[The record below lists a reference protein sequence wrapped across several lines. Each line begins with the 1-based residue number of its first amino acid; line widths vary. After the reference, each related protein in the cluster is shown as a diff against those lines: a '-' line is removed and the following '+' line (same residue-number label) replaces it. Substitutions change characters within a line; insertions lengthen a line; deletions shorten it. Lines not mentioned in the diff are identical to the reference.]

1 MRINS
6 IARAWIATFTLSTT
20 LAAIGLASSMAIAS
34 TAQADYPEQDIRL
47 IIPYGP
53 GGATDILFR
62 LISQEAEKTLG
73 VSIVPVNMAG
83 AGATLGS
90 RYVKNADPDGYTLL
104 GSHDTIALSKLAGT
118 VDYSFDAFEPIALLT
133 QTINIPTTYADH
145 PVQSAA
151 EIADYVRENP
161 GKVRFS
167 MIPSSTD
174 HFFWVQ
180 FFQEVGIDMADVRLV
195 GYPDTGQQV
204 SALMAKEVDF
214 AMFNLPSGGAFFEAG
229 TFRALGIAHPERL
242 DSMPDVPTLRE
253 EGIEMDHSTSRGIF
267 APKGTPQ
274 EVLDT
279 IADAYGQALENEE
292 VRSLIENEFGS
303 VVRFL
308 AGDDYQ
314 AFLDK
319 NEAALSAAA
328 ENIDFQN

>member
-1 MRINS
+1 M
-6 IARAWIATFTLSTT
+6 AMTT
-20 LAAIGLASSMAIAS
+20 
-34 TAQADYPEQDIRL
+34 TAQADYPEQDVRL

-73 VSIVPVNMAG
+73 EAIVPVNMAG

-90 RYVKNADPDGYTLL
+90 RNVKDADPDGYTLL

-133 QTINIPTTYADH
+133 QTINIPTAHANH
-145 PVQSAA
+145 PVQSAE
-151 EIADYVRENP
+151 EIADYVSENP
-161 GKVRFS
+161 GQVRFS

-174 HFFWVQ
+174 HFFWAQ
-180 FFQEVGIDMADVRLV
+180 FFQEAGIDMADVRLV
-195 GYPDTGQQV
+195 GYPDTGEQV
-204 SALMAKEVDF
+204 SALMAEEVDF
-214 AMFNLPSGGAFFEAG
+214 AMFNLPSGGAFFEDG

-253 EGIEMDHSTSRGIF
+253 QGIEMDHSTSRGVF

-274 EVLDT
+274 EVVDT
-279 IADAYGQALENEE
+279 IANAYEQALENEE
-292 VRSLIENEFGS
+292 VQSRIENEFGS

-308 AGDDYQ
+308 AGEDYQ
-314 AFLDK
+314 AFLDE

>member
-1 MRINS
+1 MTRS
-6 IARAWIATFTLSTT
+6 TFTLSTTLSTT

-73 VSIVPVNMAG
+73 ESIVPVNMAG

-90 RYVKNADPDGYTLL
+90 RNVKDADPDGYTLL

-118 VDYSFDAFEPIALLT
+118 VDYSFDAFEPVALLT
-133 QTINIPTTYADH
+133 QTINIPTAHANH
-145 PVQSAA
+145 PVQSADA
-151 EIADYVRENP
+151 IADYVSENP
-161 GKVRFS
+161 GQVRFS

-174 HFFWVQ
+174 HFFWAQ
-180 FFQEVGIDMADVRLV
+180 FFQEAGIDMADVRLV
-195 GYPDTGQQV
+195 GYPDTGEQV
-204 SALMAKEVDF
+204 SALMAEEVDF
-214 AMFNLPSGGAFFEAG
+214 AMFNLPSGGAFFEDG

-242 DSMPDVPTLRE
+242 ESMPDVATLRE
-253 EGIEMDHSTSRGIF
+253 QGIEMDHSTSRGIF

-279 IADAYGQALENEE
+279 IANAYGQALENEE
-292 VRSLIENEFGS
+292 VQSRIENEFGS

-314 AFLDK
+314 AFLDE

>member
-1 MRINS
+1 MTRS
-6 IARAWIATFTLSTT
+6 TLTLSTKLKT
-20 LAAIGLASSMAIAS
+20 AIAAIGLASGLAMTT

-73 VSIVPVNMAG
+73 ESIVPVNMAG

-90 RYVKNADPDGYTLL
+90 RNVKDADPDGYTLL

-133 QTINIPTTYADH
+133 QTINIPTAHANH
-145 PVQSAA
+145 PVQSAD
-151 EIADYVRENP
+151 EIADYVSENP
-161 GKVRFS
+161 GQVRFS

-174 HFFWVQ
+174 HFFWAQ
-180 FFQEVGIDMADVRLV
+180 FFQEAGIDMADVRLV
-195 GYPDTGQQV
+195 GYPDTGEQV
-204 SALMAKEVDF
+204 SALMAEEVDF
-214 AMFNLPSGGAFFEAG
+214 AMFNLPSGGAFFEDG

-253 EGIEMDHSTSRGIF
+253 QGIEMDHSTSRGIF

-274 EVLDT
+274 EVVDT
-279 IADAYGQALENEE
+279 IANAYEQALENEE
-292 VRSLIENEFGS
+292 VQSRIENEFGS

-314 AFLDK
+314 AFLDE

-328 ENIDFQN
+328 ENIYFQN

>member
-1 MRINS
+1 MTRTKLTH
-6 IARAWIATFTLSTT
+6 TF
-20 LAAIGLASSMAIAS
+20 AAIGLATGIALS
-34 TAQADYPEQDIRL
+34 GTAQADYPEQDIRL

-53 GGATDILFR
+53 GGATDIIFR
-62 LISQEAEKTLG
+62 LISQEAEQYLG
-73 VSIVPVNMAG
+73 ESIVPVNMAG

-90 RYVKNADPDGYTLL
+90 RNVKDASPDGYTLL

-118 VDYSFDAFEPIALLT
+118 VDYSYDAFEPIALLT
-133 QTINIPTTYADH
+133 QTINIPTAH
-145 PVQSAA
+145 ANHEVQSAD

-161 GKVRFS
+161 GQVRFS

-174 HFFWVQ
+174 HFFWAQ
-180 FFQEVGIDMADVRLV
+180 FFQEAGIDMADVRLV
-195 GYPDTGQQV
+195 GYPDTGEQV
-204 SALMAKEVDF
+204 SALMAEEIDF
-214 AMFNLPSGGAFFEAG
+214 AMFNLPSGGSFFEND

-242 DSMPDVPTLRE
+242 ESMPDVATLRE
-253 EGIEMDHSTSRGIF
+253 LGIAMDHSTSRGIF

-279 IADAYGQALENEE
+279 IAEAYGQALENEE
-292 VRSLIENEFGS
+292 VKSRIENEFGS

-308 AGDDYQ
+308 AGDDYLE
-314 AFLDK
+314 FLDE

>member
-1 MRINS
+1 MTRS
-6 IARAWIATFTLSTT
+6 TFTLSTT
-20 LAAIGLASSMAIAS
+20 LAAIGLASSLAIAT

-62 LISQEAEKTLG
+62 LISQEAEKNLG
-73 VSIVPVNMAG
+73 ESIVPVNMAG

-90 RYVKNADPDGYTLL
+90 RNVKDAEPDGYTLL

-133 QTINIPTTYADH
+133 QTINIPTAHANH
-145 PVQSAA
+145 PVQSAD
-151 EIADYVRENP
+151 EIADYVSENP
-161 GKVRFS
+161 GQVRFS

-174 HFFWVQ
+174 HFFWAQ
-180 FFQEVGIDMADVRLV
+180 FFQEAGIDMADVRLV
-195 GYPDTGQQV
+195 GYPDTGEQV
-204 SALMAKEVDF
+204 SALMAEEVDF
-214 AMFNLPSGGAFFEAG
+214 AMFNLPSGGAFFEDG

-242 DSMPDVPTLRE
+242 DSMPDVATLRE
-253 EGIEMDHSTSRGIF
+253 QGIEMDHSTSRGIF

-274 EVLDT
+274 EILNT
-279 IADAYGQALENEE
+279 IADAYEQALENEE
-292 VRSLIENEFGS
+292 VQSRIENEFGS

-314 AFLDK
+314 TFLDE

>member
-1 MRINS
+1 MTRS
-6 IARAWIATFTLSTT
+6 TLTLSTT
-20 LAAIGLASSMAIAS
+20 LKTTIAAIGFASGLAMTT

-73 VSIVPVNMAG
+73 ESIVPVNMAG

-90 RYVKNADPDGYTLL
+90 RNVKDADPDGYTLL

-133 QTINIPTTYADH
+133 QTINIPTAHANH
-145 PVQSAA
+145 PVQSAD
-151 EIADYVRENP
+151 EIADYVSENP
-161 GKVRFS
+161 GQVRFS

-174 HFFWVQ
+174 HFFWAQ
-180 FFQEVGIDMADVRLV
+180 FFQETGIDMADVRLV

-204 SALMAKEVDF
+204 SALMAEEVDF
-214 AMFNLPSGGAFFEAG
+214 AMFNLPSGGAFFEDG

-253 EGIEMDHSTSRGIF
+253 QGIEMDHSTSRGIF

-279 IADAYGQALENEE
+279 IADAYEQALENEE
-292 VRSLIENEFGS
+292 VQSRIENEFGS

-308 AGDDYQ
+308 AGEDYQ
-314 AFLDK
+314 AFLDE

>member
-1 MRINS
+1 MTRS
-6 IARAWIATFTLSTT
+6 TFTLSTT
-20 LAAIGLASSMAIAS
+20 LAAIGLASSLAIAT

-62 LISQEAEKTLG
+62 LISQEAEKNLG
-73 VSIVPVNMAG
+73 ESIVPVNMAG

-90 RYVKNADPDGYTLL
+90 RNVKDAEPDGYTLL

-133 QTINIPTTYADH
+133 QTINIPTAHANH
-145 PVQSAA
+145 PVQSAD
-151 EIADYVRENP
+151 EIADYVSENP
-161 GKVRFS
+161 GQVRFS

-174 HFFWVQ
+174 HFFWAQ
-180 FFQEVGIDMADVRLV
+180 FFQEAGIDMADVRLV
-195 GYPDTGQQV
+195 GYPDTGEQV
-204 SALMAKEVDF
+204 SALMAEEVDF
-214 AMFNLPSGGAFFEAG
+214 AMFNLPSGGAFFEDG

-242 DSMPDVPTLRE
+242 DSMPDVATLRE
-253 EGIEMDHSTSRGIF
+253 QGIAMDHSTSRGIF

-292 VRSLIENEFGS
+292 VQSRIENEFGS

-314 AFLDK
+314 TFLDE

>member
-1 MRINS
+1 MTRS
-6 IARAWIATFTLSTT
+6 TLTLSTT
-20 LAAIGLASSMAIAS
+20 LKTAIAAIGLASGLAMTT
-34 TAQADYPEQDIRL
+34 TAQADYPEQDVRL

-73 VSIVPVNMAG
+73 EAIVPVNMAG

-90 RYVKNADPDGYTLL
+90 RNVKDADPDGYTLL

-133 QTINIPTTYADH
+133 QTINIPTAHANH
-145 PVQSAA
+145 PVQSAE
-151 EIADYVRENP
+151 EIADYVSENP
-161 GKVRFS
+161 GQVRFS

-174 HFFWVQ
+174 HFFWAQ
-180 FFQEVGIDMADVRLV
+180 FFQEAGIDMADVRLV
-195 GYPDTGQQV
+195 GYPDTGEQV
-204 SALMAKEVDF
+204 SALMAEEVDF
-214 AMFNLPSGGAFFEAG
+214 AMFNLPSGGAFFEDG

-253 EGIEMDHSTSRGIF
+253 QGIEMDHSTSRGVF

-274 EVLDT
+274 EVVDT
-279 IADAYGQALENEE
+279 IANAYEQALENEE
-292 VRSLIENEFGS
+292 VQSRIENEFGS

-308 AGDDYQ
+308 AGEDYQ
-314 AFLDK
+314 AFLDE

>member
-1 MRINS
+1 MTRS
-6 IARAWIATFTLSTT
+6 TFTLSTT
-20 LAAIGLASSMAIAS
+20 LAAIGLASSMAFAS

-73 VSIVPVNMAG
+73 ESIVPVNMAG

-90 RYVKNADPDGYTLL
+90 RNVKDADPDGYTLL

-133 QTINIPTTYADH
+133 QTINIPTAHANH
-145 PVQSAA
+145 PVQSAD
-151 EIADYVRENP
+151 EIADYVSENP
-161 GKVRFS
+161 GQVRFS

-174 HFFWVQ
+174 HFFWAQ
-180 FFQEVGIDMADVRLV
+180 FFQETGIDMADVRLV

-204 SALMAKEVDF
+204 SALMAEEVDF
-214 AMFNLPSGGAFFEAG
+214 AMFNLPSGGAFFEDG

-242 DSMPDVPTLRE
+242 ESMPDVATLRE
-253 EGIEMDHSTSRGIF
+253 QGIEMDHSTSRGIF

-279 IADAYGQALENEE
+279 IADAYEQALENEE
-292 VRSLIENEFGS
+292 VQSRIENEFGS

-314 AFLDK
+314 AFLDE

>member
-1 MRINS
+1 MTRTKLTH
-6 IARAWIATFTLSTT
+6 TF
-20 LAAIGLASSMAIAS
+20 AAIGLATGIALS
-34 TAQADYPEQDIRL
+34 GTAQADYPEQDIRL
-47 IIPYGP
+47 VIPYGP
-53 GGATDILFR
+53 GGATDIIFR
-62 LISQEAEKTLG
+62 LISQEAEQYLG
-73 VSIVPVNMAG
+73 ESIVPVNMAG

-90 RYVKNADPDGYTLL
+90 RNVKDADPDGYTLL

-133 QTINIPTTYADH
+133 QTINIPTAH
-145 PVQSAA
+145 ANHEVQSAD

-161 GKVRFS
+161 GQVRFS

-174 HFFWVQ
+174 HFFWAQ
-180 FFQEVGIDMADVRLV
+180 FFQEAGIDMADVRLV
-195 GYPDTGQQV
+195 GYPDTGEQV
-204 SALMAKEVDF
+204 SALMAEEIDF
-214 AMFNLPSGGAFFEAG
+214 AMFNLPSGGSFFEND

-242 DSMPDVPTLRE
+242 ESMPDVATLRE
-253 EGIEMDHSTSRGIF
+253 LGIAMDHSTSRGIF

-279 IADAYGQALENEE
+279 IAEAYGQALENEE
-292 VRSLIENEFGS
+292 VKSRIENEFGS

-308 AGDDYQ
+308 AGDDYLE
-314 AFLDK
+314 FLDE

>member
-1 MRINS
+1 MTRTKLTH
-6 IARAWIATFTLSTT
+6 TF
-20 LAAIGLASSMAIAS
+20 AAIGLATGIALS
-34 TAQADYPEQDIRL
+34 GTAQADYPEQDIRL

-53 GGATDILFR
+53 GGATDIIFR
-62 LISQEAEKTLG
+62 LISQEAEQYLG
-73 VSIVPVNMAG
+73 ESIVPVNMAG

-90 RYVKNADPDGYTLL
+90 RNVKDASPDGYTLL

-118 VDYSFDAFEPIALLT
+118 VDYSYDAFEPIALLT
-133 QTINIPTTYADH
+133 QTINIPTAH
-145 PVQSAA
+145 ANHEVQSAD

-161 GKVRFS
+161 GQVRFS

-174 HFFWVQ
+174 HFFWAQ
-180 FFQEVGIDMADVRLV
+180 FFQEAGIDMADVRLV
-195 GYPDTGQQV
+195 GYPDTGEQV
-204 SALMAKEVDF
+204 SALMAEEIDF
-214 AMFNLPSGGAFFEAG
+214 AMFNLPSGGSFFEND

-242 DSMPDVPTLRE
+242 DSMPDVATLRE
-253 EGIEMDHSTSRGIF
+253 LGIAMDHSTSRGIF

-279 IADAYGQALENEE
+279 IAEAYGQALENET
-292 VRSLIENEFGS
+292 VRSRIENEFGS

-308 AGDDYQ
+308 AGDDYLE
-314 AFLDK
+314 FLDD

>member
-1 MRINS
+1 MTRS
-6 IARAWIATFTLSTT
+6 KLTLSTT
-20 LAAIGLASSMAIAS
+20 LAAIGLASSLAIAT
-34 TAQADYPEQDIRL
+34 TAQADYPEQDVRL

-73 VSIVPVNMAG
+73 ESIVPVNMAG

-90 RYVKNADPDGYTLL
+90 RNVKDANPDGYTLL

-133 QTINIPTTYADH
+133 QTINIPTTYSNH
-145 PVQSAA
+145 PVQSAD
-151 EIADYVRENP
+151 EIADYVSEHP
-161 GKVRFS
+161 GQVRFS

-174 HFFWVQ
+174 HFFWSQ
-180 FFQEVGIDMADVRLV
+180 FFQEAGIDMADVRLV

-204 SALMAKEVDF
+204 SALLAEEIDF
-214 AMFNLPSGGAFFEAG
+214 AMFNLPSGGAFFEDG
-229 TFRALGIAHPERL
+229 TFRALGIAHSERL

-253 EGIEMDHSTSRGIF
+253 QGINMDHSTSRGIF

-274 EVLDT
+274 EIIDT
-279 IADAYGQALENEE
+279 LSDAYGNALENEE
-292 VRSLIENEFGS
+292 VRSRIENEFGS

-314 AFLDK
+314 TFLDE
-319 NEAALSAAA
+319 NEATLSAAA

>member
-1 MRINS
+1 MTRS
-6 IARAWIATFTLSTT
+6 TLTLSTT
-20 LAAIGLASSMAIAS
+20 LKTAIATLGLASGLAMTT

-73 VSIVPVNMAG
+73 ESIVPVNMAG

-90 RYVKNADPDGYTLL
+90 RNVKDADPDGYTLL

-133 QTINIPTTYADH
+133 QTINIPTAHANH
-145 PVQSAA
+145 PVQSAD
-151 EIADYVRENP
+151 EIADYVSENP
-161 GKVRFS
+161 GQVRFS

-174 HFFWVQ
+174 HFFWAQ
-180 FFQEVGIDMADVRLV
+180 FFQEAGIDMADVRLV
-195 GYPDTGQQV
+195 GYPDTGEQV
-204 SALMAKEVDF
+204 SALMAEEVDF
-214 AMFNLPSGGAFFEAG
+214 AMFNLPSGGAFFEDG

-253 EGIEMDHSTSRGIF
+253 QGIEMDHSTSRGIF

-274 EVLDT
+274 EVVDT
-279 IADAYGQALENEE
+279 IANAYEQALENEE
-292 VRSLIENEFGS
+292 VQSRIENEFGS

-308 AGDDYQ
+308 AGEDYQ
-314 AFLDK
+314 AFLDE